1 MSEVKYLTKEQF
13 QRLNDRAI
21 KRNANRT
28 VKPTFVKRLSEGLK
42 FPIIETLLHN
52 DVEMRCC
59 FATHKGDQLWLD
71 ISFKEYEALPSF
83 DIASNDVV

>member
-21 KRNANRT
+21 RRKANRT
-28 VKPTFVKRLSEGLK
+28 IKPKFIERLSEGLK

-52 DVEMRCC
+52 DVEMRCHI
-59 FATHKGDQLWLD
+59 ATSSEGDTVWLD
-71 ISFKEYEALPSF
+71 ITLPDF
-83 DIASNDVV
+83 DVLPTIDTGA